1 MVKTIPHILLAAI
14 ILGAILIPISDAKIG
29 YDVTAR
35 VNSTSWSVHR
45 STHNLNFE
53 MSGSISG
60 SGSFSK
66 LTHIQNFA
74 GIESRELSSSSAGQL
89 NYDELIQ
96 LQSLEGPVSIVAK
109 LKSGTNES
117 INESVNIP
125 REQGED
131 FINLEIDER
140 WPTRFANYKKISYLG
155 PGIRT
160 RESYHNNQDV
170 VSTSIDSWKLYK
182 ESIYQAHIN
191 RSVTSVKIT
200 SDDVTETTFAN
211 KSSRYGLSLVT
222 IGSSTN
228 LDVIRLDESGA
239 PKLLISQNYL
249 GEHRMNLNIT
259 MNDWV
264 PPTEEPKEWL
274 SCCGA
279 GDAEEATKC
288 PLTPSLDRFVFG
300 S

>member
-14 ILGAILIPISDAKIG
+14 ILGAILITISDAKIG

-35 VNSTSWSVHR
+35 VNSTSWSVNR
-45 STHNLNFE
+45 STQNLNFE

-60 SGSFSK
+60 NGSFSK

-89 NYDELIQ
+89 NYDELMQ

-117 INESVNIP
+117 INESVNIRDP
-125 REQGED
+125 QND

-140 WPTRFANYKKISYLG
+140 WPTRFSNYKKISYLG

-160 RESYHNNQDV
+160 RESYQNNRDV

-191 RSVTSVKIT
+191 RSVTSVEIT
-200 SDDVTETTFAN
+200 SDDLSENTFAN
-211 KSSRYGLSLVT
+211 KSSRYGLNLVT

-239 PKLLISQNYL
+239 PKLLISQDYL
-249 GEHRMNLNIT
+249 GEHRMNLNVT

-264 PPTEEPKEWL
+264 SPPEGEPKQWL
-274 SCCGA
+274 DCCGA
-279 GDAEEATKC
+279 DDSEEATKC
-288 PLTPSLDRFVFG
+288 PLTPSLERFVFD

>member
-14 ILGAILIPISDAKIG
+14 ILGVILIPISDAKIG

-35 VNSTSWSVHR
+35 VNSTSWTVHR

-53 MSGSISG
+53 MSGSVSG

-74 GIESRELSSSSAGQL
+74 GIESRELSSASAGQL

-117 INESVNIP
+117 INESVNVP
-125 REQGED
+125 PQVD
-131 FINLEIDER
+131 FVNLEIDER

-160 RESYHNNQDV
+160 RESYHNNRDV

-191 RSVTSVKIT
+191 RTVTSVKIT
-200 SDDVTETTFAN
+200 SDEVAETTFAN

-228 LDVIRLDESGA
+228 LDVIRLGESGT

-274 SCCGA
+274 SCC
-279 GDAEEATKC
+279 DAEEATKC
-288 PLTPSLDRFVFG
+288 PLTPSLESFVFG

>member
-14 ILGAILIPISDAKIG
+14 ILGAILITISDAKMG

-53 MSGSISG
+53 MSGSVSG
-60 SGSFSK
+60 SGSFSR
-66 LTHIQNFA
+66 LTHIQNFV
-74 GIESRELSSSSAGQL
+74 GIESHELSSSSAGQL
-89 NYDELIQ
+89 NYDELMQ

-117 INESVNIP
+117 INESLDVSSN
-125 REQGED
+125 E
-131 FINLEIDER
+131 FINIDIDER

-160 RESYHNNQDV
+160 RESYQNNGDV
-170 VSTSIDSWKLYK
+170 ISTSIDSWKLTK
-182 ESIYQAHIN
+182 ESVYQAHIN
-191 RSVTSVKIT
+191 RSVTSVKIA
-200 SDDVTETTFAN
+200 SDDVIETTYAN
-211 KSSRYGLSLVT
+211 KSSRYGLSLAT

-228 LDVIRLDESGA
+228 LDVIRLDESGV
-239 PKLLISQNYL
+239 PKLLISQDYL
-249 GEHRMNLNIT
+249 GEQRMNLNIT

-264 PPTEEPKEWL
+264 SPPKEERDWL
-274 SCCGA
+274 RCCGA
-279 GDAEEATKC
+279 GDAEEAPKC
-288 PLTPSLDRFVFG
+288 SLTPSLDYFVFD